1 MTITR
6 FQESAFPI
14 LTCGQGRQMMENTD
28 TLPGPEEEALC
39 AGGNQYFLVQP
50 AVYAELTRN

>member
-1 MTITR
+1 
-6 FQESAFPI
+6 
-14 LTCGQGRQMMENTD
+14 MMENTD